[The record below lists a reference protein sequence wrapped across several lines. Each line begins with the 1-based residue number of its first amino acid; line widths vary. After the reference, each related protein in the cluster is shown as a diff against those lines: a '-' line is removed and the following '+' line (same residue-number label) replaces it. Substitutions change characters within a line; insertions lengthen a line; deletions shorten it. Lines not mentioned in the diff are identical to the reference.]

1 MNRHIIYKI
10 IALVAWIM
18 SLLSCTADLPATDTP
33 LAGEGEGVLQL
44 SVPLTRSMPTT
55 DETGEQAATADER
68 RITSLW
74 FLAYPTTD
82 GDGETLVKKLD
93 TNKLEHDTYKP
104 FSIKMKYGTYR
115 IYVVANVPELTAGTT
130 EDELK
135 AIILKYKEGDEVSL
149 PSPTST
155 YGLPMVYQMPTT
167 YTLSSTTGSDIL
179 ADLVYTCVK
188 VRYTLVFDNTT
199 NGISNP
205 VFGTN
210 VLKINGVS
218 VRNIADRAPLLPG
231 TDISTDLTLFDT
243 DASGAFNGTYQVG
256 AYDPADPDNNN
267 YTFSKTTIE
276 YTEAGQWA
284 YRGTFYLP
292 EHYVTADTQAD
303 QTQMLIAATLYT
315 ASGVSRASLEYTI
328 ELGDTQ
334 GQTDAVGGNNVRQLP
349 RGRFYDI
356 TGRITGL
363 GNKIEATAAVQDW
376 TLQTVDAELNG
387 PYYLYVAETSVAL
400 EAGKDV
406 TVACRTD
413 APKLRYESPK
423 YTLSDG
429 TETDI
434 YQVEFNRD
442 EAGAYASF
450 TVRIHPNMP
459 PVADAATIEGIAK
472 YFYIVAGGLKKKI
485 EVSPLKLEPYLIVT
499 PQNYTVYIKEV
510 SNLTTYAV
518 TYTYRTNLTNI
529 QVAANKDINHVGTAV
544 DGQPFTAANAHNG
557 TVSNGT
563 GTLVCTLDEPYVSG
577 NFPNANTAT
586 YTFTATGYEKELTE
600 TATLQIIPN
609 ATSYRLH
616 FRPLTDDWSNPHI
629 YVYQPLYTPGGAEVQ
644 IKSGG
649 EQLGENAIL
658 YGFTGCVT
666 FKGWTDEGGPIS
678 NYWPNATEGSI
689 VTASSGFDP
698 ATDINNNLNSDD
710 EEYYWGVDYCPSF
723 REDCCAGYNV
733 NRKWPGV
740 KMKEDTENPGWYYFD
755 LPLLA
760 EPGTAL
766 IMFADGH
773 NGPASTDTSGKY
785 RYPAHMVPGV
795 PLYNFADKDGWFLY
809 DYTQGDKN
817 EFVDD
822 KPDIMDRMTF
832 KDGTY
837 RIWLTNNS
845 SGYNDIH
852 LWTTDGTAYKTWNVG
867 EDLVYD
873 NTTSRYYYD
882 VTVSDAWRPTGNIN
896 YKLHNNGGNPQT
908 GDLTIYSSQWQTV
921 TGKDYDYEVYL

>member
-10 IALVAWIM
+10 MALLAWIM

-44 SVPLTRSMPTT
+44 SVPLTRSLPTT
-55 DETGEQAATADER
+55 VGEPGSQDATADER

-93 TNKLEHDTYKP
+93 TNELTHDYKT
-104 FSIKMKYGTYR
+104 FSIKMKYGTYQ

-135 AIILKYKEGDEVSL
+135 AIILKYKEGDTVSL
-149 PSPTST
+149 PSPTGN
-155 YGLPMVYQMPTT
+155 GLPMVYQREED
-167 YTLSSTTGSDIL
+167 YTLSSTSAPNIL

-188 VRYTLVFDNTT
+188 VRYTLVFDNA
-199 NGISNP
+199 GISNA
-205 VFGTN
+205 FGTN
-210 VLKINGVS
+210 VLKIDRVS

-231 TDISTDLTLFDT
+231 TVISSGLTLFDT
-243 DASGAFNGTYQVG
+243 DASGAFNGQYYVG
-256 AYDPADPDNNN
+256 AYDASNPDN
-267 YTFSKTTIE
+267 YTFSKTTINN
-276 YTEAGQWA
+276 TEAKQWA

-292 EHYVTADTQAD
+292 EHYVTAETQAD

-315 ASGVSRASLEYTI
+315 AEGVSRATLEYTI
-328 ELGDTQ
+328 ELGDTE
-334 GQTDAVGGNNVRQLP
+334 GQTGEVGGKVRQLP
-349 RGRFYDI
+349 RGRYYDI

-376 TLQTVDAELNG
+376 TVQTVDAELNG
-387 PYYLYVAETSVAL
+387 PYYLYVAQTSVAL

-413 APKLRYESPK
+413 APSLSYESPK
-423 YTLSDG
+423 YTPEGG

-434 YQVEFNRD
+434 YQVDFNRD
-442 EAGAYASF
+442 ETGACTSF

-459 PVADAATIEGIAK
+459 PVADAETIDEIAK
-472 YFYIVAGGLKKKI
+472 YFYIVADSLKKKI
-485 EVSPLKLEPYLIVT
+485 EVSQLLLEPYLIVT

-510 SNLTTYAV
+510 SNEPSFAV

-529 QVAANKDINHVGTAV
+529 QVAANKDIDHVVTTA
-544 DGQPFTAANAHNG
+544 DGKAFTAANAHKG

-586 YTFTATGYEKELTE
+586 YTFTATGYEKTLTE

-629 YVYQPLYTPGGAEVQ
+629 YVYQPLYTPGGTE
-644 IKSGG
+644 ITIPSNP
-649 EQLGENAIL
+649 EGENAIL
-658 YGFTGCVT
+658 YGFTGKITFLGWSGQGGTVT
-666 FKGWTDEGGPIS
+666 NPVPEAIDKNGAKYPVGIEYD
-678 NYWPNATEGSI
+678 PNNTNKSI
-689 VTASSGFDP
+689 YNI
-698 ATDINNNLNSDD
+698 DI
-710 EEYYWGVDYCPSF
+710 DYCPNF
-723 REDCCAGYNV
+723 REGCCADNAV

-773 NGPASTDTSGKY
+773 SGPSNNNARY
-785 RYPAHMVPGV
+785 RYPAHMVPGI

-822 KPDIMDRMTF
+822 KPNILDKTDYLP
-832 KDGTY
+832 DGTY
-837 RIWLTNNS
+837 RIWCKTNYTHIHIWIPNGADYTNWNDNSGLLTDAGNGYKYFDLNVS
-845 SGYNDIH
+845 SS
-852 LWTTDGTAYKTWNVG
+852 WKPSGT
-867 EDLVYD
+867 
-873 NTTSRYYYD
+873 
-882 VTVSDAWRPTGNIN
+882 IN
-896 YKLHNNGGNPQT
+896 YILHTGSDQT
-908 GDLTIYSSQWQTV
+908 ENLAIGAAQWRTV

>member
-1 MNRHIIYKI
+1 
-10 IALVAWIM
+10 M

-44 SVPLTRSMPTT
+44 SVPLTRSVPTT
-55 DETGEQAATADER
+55 DDEPGSQDATAAER

-74 FLAYPTTD
+74 FLAYPTTE
-82 GDGETLVKKLD
+82 GETLVKKLD
-93 TNKLEHDTYKP
+93 TNELEHDTYKT

-135 AIILKYKEGDEVSL
+135 AIILKYKEGDAVSL
-149 PSPTST
+149 PNPTST
-155 YGLPMVYQMPTT
+155 YGLPMVYQMPTA

-205 VFGTN
+205 VFGNN
-210 VLKINGVS
+210 VLKIDGVS
-218 VRNIADRAPLLPG
+218 VRNIADRAPLLPS
-231 TDISTDLTLFDT
+231 TNISTDLTLFDT
-243 DASGAFNGTYQVG
+243 DASGAFNGQYYVG
-256 AYDPADPDNNN
+256 AYDASNPDN
-267 YTFSKTTIE
+267 YTFSKTTINN
-276 YTEAGQWA
+276 TEAKQWA

-292 EHYVTADTQAD
+292 EHYVTAETKDR

-315 ASGVSRASLEYTI
+315 ADGVSRATLEYTI
-328 ELGDTQ
+328 ELGDTE
-334 GQTDAVGGNNVRQLP
+334 GQTGEVGGKRQLP
-349 RGRFYDI
+349 RGRYYDI

-387 PYYLYVAETSVAL
+387 PYYLYVAQTSVAL

-413 APKLRYESPK
+413 APSLSYESPK
-423 YTLSDG
+423 YTPEGG

-434 YQVEFNRD
+434 YQVDFNRD
-442 EAGAYASF
+442 ETGACTSF

-459 PVADAATIEGIAK
+459 PVADDATIKGIAK

-485 EVSPLKLEPYLIVT
+485 DVSPLKLEPYLIVT

-510 SNLTTYAV
+510 SNEESFAV
-518 TYTYRTNLTNI
+518 SYTYRTNLPDI
-529 QVAANKDINHVGTAV
+529 QVATDKDINNLS
-544 DGQPFTAANAHNG
+544 TAANGTTFTATNAYNG
-557 TVSNGT
+557 TVKEGT
-563 GTLVCTLDEPYVSG
+563 GTLVCTLDQPHVSG

-586 YTFTATGYEKELTE
+586 YTFTATGYGNTLTE

-629 YVYQPLYTPGGAEVQ
+629 YVYQPLYTPGGVEVE
-644 IKSGG
+644 IPNSNNVY
-649 EQLGENAIL
+649 EGENAIL
-658 YGFTGCVT
+658 YGFTGKIT
-666 FKGWTDEGGPIS
+666 FLGWSGQGGSVSLPTNLYNGKYRVGTD
-678 NYWPNATEGSI
+678 YDPNNTNTSI
-689 VTASSGFDP
+689 YN
-698 ATDINNNLNSDD
+698 INI
-710 EEYYWGVDYCPSF
+710 DYCPSF
-723 REDCCAGYNV
+723 REDCCKSAI

-740 KMKEDTENPGWYYFD
+740 KMKKDTENPGWYYFD

-773 NGPASTDTSGKY
+773 ESDDKNVQH
-785 RYPAHMVPGV
+785 RYPAHKVPGI

-809 DYTQGDKN
+809 DYKQGDKN

-822 KPDIMDRMTF
+822 KPNILDKTDYLP
-832 KDGTY
+832 DGTY
-837 RIWLTNNS
+837 RIWCQTPYTHIHIWIPNGANYTNWNDNSGLLTDADNGWKYFDLKVS
-845 SGYNDIH
+845 SS
-852 LWTTDGTAYKTWNVG
+852 WKPSGTINYILHTG
-867 EDLVYD
+867 SDQTEDL
-873 NTTSRYYYD
+873 
-882 VTVSDAWRPTGNIN
+882 P
-896 YKLHNNGGNPQT
+896 
-908 GDLTIYSSQWQTV
+908 IYSSQWKTV
-921 TGKDYDYEVYL
+921 TGKDYDYEVYLQ

>member
-10 IALVAWIM
+10 MALLAWIM

-44 SVPLTRSMPTT
+44 SVPLTRSVPTT

-74 FLAYPTTD
+74 FLAYPTTE

-93 TNKLEHDTYKP
+93 TDELTHDYKT
-104 FSIKMKYGTYR
+104 FSIKMKYGTYH

-135 AIILKYKEGDEVSL
+135 TIILKYKEGDAVSL

-155 YGLPMVYQMPTT
+155 YGLPMVYQMPTA

-188 VRYTLVFDNTT
+188 VRYTLVFDNAD
-199 NGISNP
+199 ISNA
-205 VFGTN
+205 FGTN
-210 VLKINGVS
+210 VLKIDGVS
-218 VRNIADRAPLLPG
+218 VRNIADLAPLLPG
-231 TDISTDLTLFDT
+231 TDISASLKLFDHT
-243 DASGAFNGTYQVG
+243 SDVFNGTYHVG
-256 AYDPADPDNNN
+256 AYAPADPDNNN
-267 YTFSKTTIE
+267 YTFSKTTINN
-276 YTEAGQWA
+276 TEAKQWA

-292 EHYVTADTQAD
+292 EHYVTADTQD
-303 QTQMLIAATLYT
+303 RQTQMLIAAILYT
-315 ASGVSRASLEYTI
+315 AEGVSRATLEYTI

-334 GQTDAVGGNNVRQLP
+334 GQTDAVGGKVRQLP
-349 RGRFYDI
+349 RGRYYDI

-363 GNKIEATAAVQDW
+363 GNKIEATAAVKDW
-376 TLQTVDAELNG
+376 KLETVNAELNG
-387 PYYLYVAETSVAL
+387 PYYLYVAQTSVAL

-413 APKLRYESPK
+413 APTLSYESPT
-423 YTLSDG
+423 YSLNG
-429 TETDI
+429 QDI
-434 YQVEFNRD
+434 PIYEVEFNRD
-442 EAGAYASF
+442 ETGACTSF

-485 EVSPLKLEPYLIVT
+485 DVSPLKLEPYLIVT

-518 TYTYRTNLTNI
+518 TYTYRTNLTDI
-529 QVAANKDINHVGTAV
+529 KVATDKDIDHVVTTA
-544 DGQPFTAANAHNG
+544 DEKAFTAANAHNG

-563 GTLVCTLDEPYVSG
+563 GTLVCTLDKPHVSG

-586 YTFTATGYEKELTE
+586 YTFTATGYGNTLTE

-616 FRPLTDDWSNPHI
+616 FRPLTDNWSNPHI
-629 YVYQPLYTPGGAEVQ
+629 YVYQPLYTPGGTE
-644 IKSGG
+644 ITIPSNP
-649 EQLGENAIL
+649 EGENAIL
-658 YGFTGCVT
+658 YGFTGMIT
-666 FKGWTDEGGPIS
+666 FQGWTSQGGK
-678 NYWPNATEGSI
+678 
-689 VTASSGFDP
+689 VTNP
-698 ATDINNNLNSDD
+698 VPEATDKNGAKYQVGTDYDPNNKNTSIYNIDI
-710 EEYYWGVDYCPSF
+710 DYCPDF
-723 REDCCAGYNV
+723 REGCCAGYNV

-740 KMKEDTENPGWYYFD
+740 KMKVDEENPGWYYFD

-773 NGPASTDTSGKY
+773 ESDDKDVQH
-785 RYPAHMVPGV
+785 RYPAHMVPGI

-822 KPDIMDRMTF
+822 KPNILDKTDYLP
-832 KDGTY
+832 DGTY
-837 RIWLTNNS
+837 RIWCKTNYTRIHIWIPNGAIYTGWDSGLGELTDAGNGYKYFDLNVS
-845 SGYNDIH
+845 SS
-852 LWTTDGTAYKTWNVG
+852 WKPSGTINYILHTG
-867 EDLVYD
+867 
-873 NTTSRYYYD
+873 
-882 VTVSDAWRPTGNIN
+882 SDQTGN
-896 YKLHNNGGNPQT
+896 
-908 GDLTIYSSQWQTV
+908 LTIGAAQWRTV
-921 TGKDYDYEVYL
+921 TGKDYNYEVYL

>member
-10 IALVAWIM
+10 IALVAWII

-44 SVPLTRSMPTT
+44 SVPLTRSVPTT
-55 DETGEQAATADER
+55 DGEPGKQAATADER

-82 GDGETLVKKLD
+82 GEGETLVKKLD
-93 TNKLEHDTYKP
+93 TNELEHDTYKT
-104 FSIKMKYGTYR
+104 FTIKMKYGTYH

-135 AIILKYKEGDEVSL
+135 TIILKYKEGDAVSL

-155 YGLPMVYQMPTT
+155 YGLPMVYQREED
-167 YTLSSTTGSDIL
+167 YTLSSTSAPNIL

-188 VRYTLVFDNTT
+188 VRYTLVFDNA
-199 NGISNP
+199 GISNA
-205 VFGTN
+205 FGTN
-210 VLKINGVS
+210 VLKIDGVS
-218 VRNIADRAPLLPG
+218 VRNIADLAPLLPG
-231 TDISTDLTLFDT
+231 TNISTGLTLFDT
-243 DASGAFNGTYQVG
+243 DASGAFNGQYYVG
-256 AYDPADPDNNN
+256 AYDASNPDN

-292 EHYVTADTQAD
+292 EHYVTAETQAD

-315 ASGVSRASLEYTI
+315 ADGVSRATLEYTI

-334 GQTDAVGGNNVRQLP
+334 GQTGAVGGKVRQLP
-349 RGRFYDI
+349 RGRYYDI

-387 PYYLYVAETSVAL
+387 PYYLYVAQTSVAL

-413 APKLRYESPK
+413 APSLSYESPK

-434 YQVEFNRD
+434 YQVDFNRD
-442 EAGAYASF
+442 ETGACTSF

-459 PVADAATIEGIAK
+459 PVADDATIEGIAK

-485 EVSPLKLEPYLIVT
+485 DVSQLLLEPYLIVT

-510 SNLTTYAV
+510 SNEPSFAV
-518 TYTYRTNLTNI
+518 TYTYRTNLTHI
-529 QVAANKDINHVGTAV
+529 QVATDKDIANLSTAA
-544 DGQPFTAANAHNG
+544 DGDEFTAANAHNG

-563 GTLVCTLDEPYVSG
+563 GTLVCTLDKPHVSG

-586 YTFTATGYEKELTE
+586 YTFTATGYGNTLTE

-629 YVYQPLYTPGGAEVQ
+629 YVYQPLYTPGGTE
-644 IKSGG
+644 ITIPSNP
-649 EQLGENAIL
+649 EGENAIL
-658 YGFTGCVT
+658 YGFTGMIT
-666 FKGWTDEGGPIS
+666 FQGWTSQGGK
-678 NYWPNATEGSI
+678 
-689 VTASSGFDP
+689 VTNP
-698 ATDINNNLNSDD
+698 VPEATDKNGAKYQVETDYDPNNKNTSIYNIDI
-710 EEYYWGVDYCPSF
+710 DYCPDF
-723 REDCCAGYNV
+723 REGCCAGYNV

-740 KMKEDTENPGWYYFD
+740 KMKVDEENPGWYYFD

-773 NGPASTDTSGKY
+773 ESDDKDVQH
-785 RYPAHMVPGV
+785 RYPAHMVPGI

-822 KPDIMDRMTF
+822 KPNILDKTDYLP
-832 KDGTY
+832 DGTY
-837 RIWLTNNS
+837 RIWCKTNYTRIHIWIPNGAIYTGWDSGLGELTDAGNGYKYFDLNVS
-845 SGYNDIH
+845 SS
-852 LWTTDGTAYKTWNVG
+852 WKPSGTINYI
-867 EDLVYD
+867 LH
-873 NTTSRYYYD
+873 
-882 VTVSDAWRPTGNIN
+882 TGND
-896 YKLHNNGGNPQT
+896 KTGN
-908 GDLTIYSSQWQTV
+908 LTISAAQWRTV

>member
-10 IALVAWIM
+10 MALLAWIM

-33 LAGEGEGVLQL
+33 LAGEGEGVLKL
-44 SVPLTRSMPTT
+44 SVPLTRSVPTT
-55 DETGEQAATADER
+55 DETGEQAATAYER

-93 TNKLEHDTYKP
+93 TDKLTHDYKT
-104 FSIKMKYGTYR
+104 FSIKMKYGTYH

-130 EDELK
+130 EEELK

-149 PSPTST
+149 PSPTGN
-155 YGLPMVYQMPTT
+155 GLPMVYQREEN
-167 YTLSSTTGSDIL
+167 YTLSSTSAPNIL

-188 VRYTLVFDNTT
+188 VRYTLVFDNA
-199 NGISNP
+199 GISNA
-205 VFGTN
+205 FGTN
-210 VLKINGVS
+210 VLKIDRVS

-231 TDISTDLTLFDT
+231 TVISSGLTLFDT

-256 AYDPADPDNNN
+256 AYDPDN

-292 EHYVTADTQAD
+292 EHYVTAETQAD
-303 QTQMLIAATLYT
+303 QTQMLIAAKLYT
-315 ASGVSRASLEYTI
+315 AEGVSRATLEYTI

-334 GQTDAVGGNNVRQLP
+334 GQTGEVGGKVRQLP
-349 RGRFYDI
+349 RGRYYDI

-376 TLQTVDAELNG
+376 TVQTVDAELNG
-387 PYYLYVAETSVAL
+387 PYYLYVAQTSVAL

-413 APKLRYESPK
+413 APTLRYESPK
-423 YTLSDG
+423 YTPEGG

-434 YQVEFNRD
+434 YQVDFNRD
-442 EAGAYASF
+442 ETGAYTSF

-459 PVADAATIEGIAK
+459 PVADAETIKGIAK
-472 YFYIVAGGLKKKI
+472 YFYIVAGGLKSGLKKKI
-485 EVSPLKLEPYLIVT
+485 DVSHLKLEPYLIVT

-510 SNLTTYAV
+510 SNEEYFAV
-518 TYTYRTNLTNI
+518 TYTYRTNLPQI
-529 QVAANKDINHVGTAV
+529 QVATDKDIANLSTAA
-544 DGQPFTAANAHNG
+544 DGDEFTAANAYRG

-563 GTLVCTLDEPYVSG
+563 GTLVCTLDKPYVSG

-586 YTFTATGYEKELTE
+586 YTFTATGYGNMLTE

-649 EQLGENAIL
+649 EPLGENAIL

-666 FKGWTDEGGPIS
+666 FKGWTDEGGPIG
-678 NYWPNATEGSI
+678 NYWPNATEGNI
-689 VTASSGFDP
+689 VTATSGFDP
-698 ATDINNNLNSDD
+698 ATDIDGNLTTAT
-710 EEYYWGVDYCPSF
+710 EEYYWRVDYCPDF
-723 REDCCAGYNV
+723 REDCCASAV

-773 NGPASTDTSGKY
+773 ESNDKDVQH

-809 DYTQGDKN
+809 DYKQGDKN

-822 KPDIMDRMTF
+822 KPNI
-832 KDGTY
+832 KDLEMLPVGKY
-837 RIWLTNNS
+837 RIWIETTTS
-845 SGYNDIH
+845 YSHIH
-852 LWTTDGTAYKTWNVG
+852 LWITADTPYKTWNA
-867 EDLVYD
+867 EDERILRTED
-873 NTTSRYYYD
+873 GKQYYD
-882 VTVSDAWRPTGNIN
+882 VTISSAWWPKDNIY
-896 YKLHNNGGNPQT
+896 YKLYTNGGDPQT
-908 GDLTIYSSQWQTV
+908 GDLTITPDQWNTV
-921 TGKDYDYEVYL
+921 TGQDYDYELYLR

>member
-10 IALVAWIM
+10 MALLAWIM

-44 SVPLTRSMPTT
+44 SVPLTRSVPTT
-55 DETGEQAATADER
+55 DETGEQEPER

-74 FLAYPTTD
+74 FLAYPTTE

-93 TNKLEHDTYKP
+93 TNELEHDTYKT
-104 FSIKMKYGTYR
+104 FSIKMKYGTYH

-135 AIILKYKEGDEVSL
+135 AIILKYKEGDAVSL

-155 YGLPMVYQMPTT
+155 YGLPMVYQMPTA
-167 YTLSSTTGSDIL
+167 YTLSSTSAPNIL

-188 VRYTLVFDNTT
+188 VRYTLVFDNA
-199 NGISNP
+199 GISNA
-205 VFGTN
+205 FGTN
-210 VLKINGVS
+210 VLKIDGVS
-218 VRNIADRAPLLPG
+218 VRNIADRAPLLLPG
-231 TDISTDLTLFDT
+231 TVISSGLTLFDT
-243 DASGAFNGTYQVG
+243 DASGAFKGTYHVG
-256 AYDPADPDNNN
+256 AYAPADPDNNN
-267 YTFSKTTIE
+267 YKFSKTTINN
-276 YTEAGQWA
+276 TEAKQWA

-292 EHYVTADTQAD
+292 EHYVTAETKDR

-315 ASGVSRASLEYTI
+315 AEGVSRATLEYTI

-334 GQTDAVGGNNVRQLP
+334 GQTDAVGGKVRQLP
-349 RGRFYDI
+349 RGRYYDI

-387 PYYLYVAETSVAL
+387 PYYLYVAQTSVAL

-413 APKLRYESPK
+413 APSLSYESPK
-423 YTLSDG
+423 YTLSDD

-434 YQVEFNRD
+434 YQVDFIQD
-442 EAGAYASF
+442 ETGAITAF

-459 PVADAATIEGIAK
+459 PVADAATIDEIAK

-485 EVSPLKLEPYLIVT
+485 DVSPLKLEPYLIVT

-518 TYTYRTNLTNI
+518 TYTYRTNLPQI
-529 QVAANKDINHVGTAV
+529 QVATDKDIANLSTAA
-544 DGQPFTAANAHNG
+544 DGDEFTAANAHNG

-563 GTLVCTLDEPYVSG
+563 GTLVCTLDKPHVSG

-586 YTFTATGYEKELTE
+586 YTFTATGYGNTLTE

-644 IKSGG
+644 IPSNPA
-649 EQLGENAIL
+649 GENAIL

-666 FKGWTDEGGPIS
+666 FKGWTDEGGPIG
-678 NYWPNATEGSI
+678 NYWPTATEGSI
-689 VTASSGFDP
+689 VTATTGFDP
-698 ATDINNNLNSDD
+698 STNINGEPNSANA
-710 EEYYWGVDYCPSF
+710 EYYWGVDYCPDF
-723 REDCCAGYNV
+723 REGCCASAV

-740 KMKEDTENPGWYYFD
+740 KMKEDTENPGWFYFD

-773 NGPASTDTSGKY
+773 ESDDKDVQH
-785 RYPAHMVPGV
+785 RYPAHMVPGI

-822 KPDIMDRMTF
+822 KPDIMDKMTF

-873 NTTSRYYYD
+873 TATGYYYYD
-882 VTVSDAWRPTGNIN
+882 VIVSDAWRPTGNIN

-908 GDLTIYSSQWQTV
+908 GNLTIYSSQWQTV
-921 TGKDYDYEVYL
+921 TGKDYDYEVSL

>member
-10 IALVAWIM
+10 MALLAWIM

-44 SVPLTRSMPTT
+44 SVPLTRSVPTT
-55 DETGEQAATADER
+55 DETGEQAATVAER

-74 FLAYPTTD
+74 FLAYPTTE

-93 TNKLEHDTYKP
+93 TDELTHDYKT

-115 IYVVANVPELTAGTT
+115 IYVVANVPQLSAGTT

-135 AIILKYKEGDEVSL
+135 AIILKYKEGDAVSL

-155 YGLPMVYQMPTT
+155 YGLPMVYQED
-167 YTLSSTTGSDIL
+167 YTLSSTSGSDIL

-188 VRYTLVFDNTT
+188 VRYTLVFDNAT

-205 VFGTN
+205 VFGNN
-210 VLKINGVS
+210 VLKIDGVS

-231 TDISTDLTLFDT
+231 TDISTDLKLFDT

-256 AYDPADPDNNN
+256 AYDPADPDNTN

-292 EHYVTADTQAD
+292 EHYVTAETQAD
-303 QTQMLIAATLYT
+303 QTQMLIAARLYT
-315 ASGVSRASLEYTI
+315 AEGVSRATLEYTI

-334 GQTDAVGGNNVRQLP
+334 GQTGEVGGKVRQLP
-349 RGRFYDI
+349 RGRYYDI

-363 GNKIEATAAVQDW
+363 GNKIEATAAVKDW

-387 PYYLYVAETSVAL
+387 PYYLYVAQTSVAL

-413 APKLRYESPK
+413 APSLSYESPK
-423 YTLSDG
+423 YTPEGG
-429 TETDI
+429 TKTDI
-434 YQVEFNRD
+434 YQVDFNRD
-442 EAGAYASF
+442 ETDACTSF

-459 PVADAATIEGIAK
+459 PVADAETIDEIAK

-485 EVSPLKLEPYLIVT
+485 DVSQLLLKPYLIVT

-518 TYTYRTNLTNI
+518 TYTYRTNLPQI
-529 QVAANKDINHVGTAV
+529 QVATDKDIANLSTAADGTT
-544 DGQPFTAANAHNG
+544 FTATNAYKG
-557 TVSNGT
+557 TVKEGT
-563 GTLVCTLDEPYVSG
+563 GTLVCTLDKPYVSG

-586 YTFTATGYEKELTE
+586 YTFTATGYENTLTE

-629 YVYQPLYTPGGAEVQ
+629 YVYQPLYTPGGVEVE
-644 IKSGG
+644 IPNSSNVY
-649 EQLGENAIL
+649 EGENAIL
-658 YGFTGCVT
+658 YGFTGRIT
-666 FKGWTDEGGPIS
+666 FLGWSGQGGSVSLPLPT
-678 NYWPNATEGSI
+678 NLYNGKYRVGTEYDPNNKNTSI
-689 VTASSGFDP
+689 YNI
-698 ATDINNNLNSDD
+698 DI
-710 EEYYWGVDYCPSF
+710 DYCRDF
-723 REDCCAGYNV
+723 REDCCASAV

-740 KMKEDTENPGWYYFD
+740 KMKVDEENPGWYYFD

-773 NGPASTDTSGKY
+773 SGPSNNNARY
-785 RYPAHMVPGV
+785 RYPAHMVPGI

-822 KPDIMDRMTF
+822 KPDIMDKMTF

-837 RIWLTNNS
+837 RIWLTDNS

-852 LWTTDGTAYKTWNVG
+852 LWTTDGTAYRNWNND
-867 EDLVYD
+867 EDLLYD
-873 NTTSRYYYD
+873 TATGRYYYD
-882 VTVSDAWRPTGNIN
+882 VIVSNAWRPTGNIN

-908 GDLTIYSSQWQTV
+908 GDLTIYSSQWRTV
-921 TGKDYDYEVYL
+921 TGKDYDYEVSL

>member
-1 MNRHIIYKI
+1 
-10 IALVAWIM
+10 M

-44 SVPLTRSMPTT
+44 SVPLTRSVPTT
-55 DETGEQAATADER
+55 DGETGEQAATAAER

-74 FLAYPTTD
+74 FLAYPTTE

-93 TNKLEHDTYKP
+93 TDELTHDYKT
-104 FSIKMKYGTYR
+104 FSIKMKYGTYH

-135 AIILKYKEGDEVSL
+135 AIILKYKEGDAVSL

-155 YGLPMVYQMPTT
+155 YGLPMVYQREED
-167 YTLSSTTGSDIL
+167 YTLSSTSAPNIL

-188 VRYTLVFDNTT
+188 VRYTLVFDNAD
-199 NGISNP
+199 ISNA
-205 VFGTN
+205 FGTN
-210 VLKINGVS
+210 VLKIDGVS

-231 TDISTDLTLFDT
+231 TDITGLTPFDHT
-243 DASGAFNGTYQVG
+243 SDVFNGTYHVG
-256 AYDPADPDNNN
+256 AYYPADPDNNN

-292 EHYVTADTQAD
+292 EHYVTAETQAD

-315 ASGVSRASLEYTI
+315 AEGVSRATLEYTI

-334 GQTDAVGGNNVRQLP
+334 GQTDAVGGKVRQLP
-349 RGRFYDI
+349 RGRYYDI

-387 PYYLYVAETSVAL
+387 PYYLYVAQTSVAL
-400 EAGKDV
+400 EAGQDV

-413 APKLRYESPK
+413 APMLKYESPK
-423 YTLSDG
+423 YKLANG

-434 YQVEFNRD
+434 YQVDFNRD
-442 EAGAYASF
+442 ETGACSSF

-485 EVSPLKLEPYLIVT
+485 DVSPLKLEPYLIVT

-510 SNLTTYAV
+510 SNETSFAV
-518 TYTYRTNLTNI
+518 TYTYRTNLPQI
-529 QVAANKDINHVGTAV
+529 QVATDKDIANLSTAA
-544 DGQPFTAANAHNG
+544 DGDEFTAAHAHNG

-563 GTLVCTLDEPYVSG
+563 GTLVCTLDKPHVSG

-586 YTFTATGYEKELTE
+586 YTFTATGYGNTLTE

-644 IKSGG
+644 IPSNPA
-649 EQLGENAIL
+649 GENAIL

-666 FKGWTDEGGPIS
+666 FKGWTDEGGPIG
-678 NYWPNATEGSI
+678 NYWPTATEGSI
-689 VTASSGFDP
+689 VTATTGFDP
-698 ATDINNNLNSDD
+698 STNINGEPNSANA
-710 EEYYWGVDYCPSF
+710 EYYWGVDYCPDF
-723 REDCCAGYNV
+723 REGCCASAV

-760 EPGTAL
+760 EPGTVL
-766 IMFADGH
+766 IMFANGH
-773 NGPASTDTSGKY
+773 SGPASTDTSGKY
-785 RYPAHMVPGV
+785 RYPAHMVPGI

-822 KPDIMDRMTF
+822 KPNILDKTDYLP
-832 KDGTY
+832 DGTY
-837 RIWLTNNS
+837 RIWCKTNYTRIHIWIPNGAIYTEWD
-845 SGYNDIH
+845 SGLGELIDAGNGYKYFDI
-852 LWTTDGTAYKTWNVG
+852 
-867 EDLVYD
+867 
-873 NTTSRYYYD
+873 
-882 VTVSDAWRPTGNIN
+882 TVSSNWKPSGTIN
-896 YKLHNNGGNPQT
+896 YILHTGENQT
-908 GDLTIYSSQWQTV
+908 EDLTITAAQWKTV
-921 TGKDYDYEVYL
+921 TGKNYDYEVYLQ